1 MALCKSQMFTSEQP
15 ITILCIRVRSFT
27 TTFRTHP
34 HLHSLS
40 NISHWITYDDGTDV
54 DRDFVALGLELHFDE
69 SKGVSIESE
78 ASSSSIIDERVVESQ
93 KKQRTAAWAV
103 SPNHGIVFDDT
114 WKIVDDLEYSTL
126 ALKRYRLFL
135 RR

>member
-1 MALCKSQMFTSEQP
+1 MRSKSFLTY
-15 ITILCIRVRSFT
+15 TLA
-27 TTFRTHP
+27 
-34 HLHSLS
+34 
-40 NISHWITYDDGTDV
+40 TYDDGTDV

-135 RR
+135 HR